1 MKRKGLIVGLIIVF
15 ALAVVLLAVITK
27 NKNECIIIE
36 ENCNVFEGVLGDET
50 IRMLICREGENVTAY
65 YVTNQDSKE
74 YVLQGTYS
82 EWTKQIRLTD
92 EEETVFVKGNTY
104 KDTQNNDCI
113 VLKGTIKRQEHG
125 EKSAYLTPVHRL
137 TGNNRN
143 DLYSF
148 LGYDTEKVEMFTD
161 EIMRLISENNS
172 KALAQIVSYPL
183 AIHINDDSLIIN
195 DVQQFLFY
203 YDEIF
208 TQEVRESVM
217 QEFSRYLFANYQG
230 VHLGNQ
236 NCLWFYPSEDGESF
250 RIFSILVENGE
261 ANGESEELDLKT
273 SVMNAF
279 CKVLCNEETF
289 YCTTKL
295 PYDDVAIIQ
304 QGDGYLYE
312 MPIGNTMDIE
322 KYAVVNMD
330 GDIIPEIVLE
340 LENYLAFMILRYHE
354 GDIYGN
360 IVNYRALGHLNKNGT
375 FSSNSGV
382 DWGAIR
388 KLYYVGDTIVFNE
401 AVQMQGFDTYYR
413 QDLISDRE
421 TWDEIYDKFFEI
433 PEVEWYEYDEESIA
447 ENIATNPLF
456 EQLLNQL
463 PEKMEERQRYL
474 DSFSYLLDFTYD
486 EQVED
491 EENSKARAIS
501 YYNGCV
507 YEMNKVYELCQENLT
522 KQEWEALQKEHINW
536 QNNFDKRLADELAYL
551 ELTSME
557 DLLDV
562 ENGYR
567 YWNYGDIVLRHV
579 LRLLDAYYG
588 CQFYEVFP

>member
-1 MKRKGLIVGLIIVF
+1 
-15 ALAVVLLAVITK
+15 
-27 NKNECIIIE
+27 
-36 ENCNVFEGVLGDET
+36 
-50 IRMLICREGENVTAY
+50 
-65 YVTNQDSKE
+65 
-74 YVLQGTYS
+74 
-82 EWTKQIRLTD
+82 
-92 EEETVFVKGNTY
+92 
-104 KDTQNNDCI
+104 
-113 VLKGTIKRQEHG
+113 
-125 EKSAYLTPVHRL
+125 
-137 TGNNRN
+137 
-143 DLYSF
+143 
-148 LGYDTEKVEMFTD
+148 
-161 EIMRLISENNS
+161 
-172 KALAQIVSYPL
+172 
-183 AIHINDDSLIIN
+183 
-195 DVQQFLFY
+195 
-203 YDEIF
+203 
-208 TQEVRESVM
+208 
-217 QEFSRYLFANYQG
+217 
-230 VHLGNQ
+230 
-236 NCLWFYPSEDGESF
+236 
-250 RIFSILVENGE
+250 
-261 ANGESEELDLKT
+261 
-273 SVMNAF
+273 MNAF
-279 CKVLCNEETF
+279 CKVLCIEETF

-304 QGDGYLYE
+304 QGDGYLHE

-501 YYNGCV
+501 YYNGCA
-507 YEMNKVYELCQENLT
+507 YEMNKIYELCQENLT

-567 YWNYGDIVLRHV
+567 YWNYGDIVLRHT
-579 LRLLDAYYG
+579 LRLVDAYYG